1 MILESFIALAI
12 GASNGNFTSNNP
24 PAIVTGDS
32 LAQRD
37 EIQRREVER
46 VREATERRNKALQKT
61 RTTSTSQNSGNGY
74 SYGYC
79 TWYVAQEKGITERW
93 GNARDWPVNSQ
104 TPKVGAIVVTY
115 ESRLGHVGLVTKV
128 DETMVTIREM
138 NYIGYNRVST
148 RTVDYRTL
156 PLKGFLII

>member
-12 GASNGNFTSNNP
+12 GVSNGNFNNNP

-46 VREATERRNKALQKT
+46 VREATERRNKALPKI
-61 RTTSTSQNSGNGY
+61 RTASTNQNSGNGY

-93 GNARDWPVNSQ
+93 GNARDWPVNSN
-104 TPKVGAIVVTY
+104 TPQVGAIIVTY
-115 ESRLGHVGLVTKV
+115 ESRLGHVGKV
-128 DETMVTIREM
+128 IKVIDSETITIREM
-138 NYIGYNRVST
+138 NYAGWNKISE
-148 RTVDYRTL
+148 RTVKYRTL
-156 PLKGFLII
+156 PLKGFII